1 MTFSQIKLT
10 LIIKLFKEIQ
20 TKAGNITENDILYGW
35 REVFLFFFVH
45 EAVLVFVSP

>member
-1 MTFSQIKLT
+1 M
-10 LIIKLFKEIQ
+10 FKEIQ

-35 REVFLFFFVH
+35 REVFLFSFFVH